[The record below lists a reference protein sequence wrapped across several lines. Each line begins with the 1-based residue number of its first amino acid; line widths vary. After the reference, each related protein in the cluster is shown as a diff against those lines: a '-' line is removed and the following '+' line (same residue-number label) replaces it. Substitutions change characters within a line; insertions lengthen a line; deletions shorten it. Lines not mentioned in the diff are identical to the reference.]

1 MNKNSLFF
9 FFIGMLVFGMFAA
22 SAAAQTITGSVTG
35 GSVTRGSKARG
46 VITMSIP
53 SGLHVNSNRPSSQ
66 YAIATTVRISGTGMR
81 SASVSYPRGR
91 DRKFEFSETPINV
104 YQGTVRFPFSI
115 GVPANFSGRNLKLRA
130 VVHYQACTNEVC
142 YPPKDKEI
150 TFTAAVR

>member
-1 MNKNSLFF
+1 MKRRALR
-9 FFIGMLVFGMFAA
+9 FILTFVIVGSIAA
-22 SAAAQTITGSVTG
+22 VARSQTISGSITG
-35 GSVTRGSKARG
+35 GAVARGARARG

-66 YAIATTVRISGTGMR
+66 YSIATTLRISGSGVK

-91 DRKFEFSETPINV
+91 DRKFEFSETPVNV
-104 YQGTVRFPFSI
+104 YQGTVRFPFSVN
-115 GVPANFSGRNLKLRA
+115 VPARFNGKSLILRV

-150 TFTAAVR
+150 SLSAAVR